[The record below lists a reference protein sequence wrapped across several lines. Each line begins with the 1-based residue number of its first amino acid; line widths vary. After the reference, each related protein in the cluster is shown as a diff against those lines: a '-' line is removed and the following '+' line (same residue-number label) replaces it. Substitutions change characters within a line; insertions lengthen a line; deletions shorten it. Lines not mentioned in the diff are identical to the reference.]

1 MLCDSISKL
10 TCAQWEFLWHRYT
23 HKQSFFLIHI
33 LWNDQ
38 SFCAVEFLSLWVV
51 RSCCGTCP
59 TRGKAPT
66 LLEPEV
72 RVFWAIGYRIHRLE
86 FQMLAHTEV
95 ELFPKEKTVMKNTRG
110 GGLFWQRPFV
120 DTDNKLPVFLS
131 LAGSGLWFQWR
142 FWVCWVLG
150 WTVFTSLSTDPPG
163 IELIVNEPTSNRIKT
178 ILLVIRPWMSIHQ
191 SIWSSFLSP

>member
-1 MLCDSISKL
+1 MIPFPNWPVLSESSFGTD
-10 TCAQWEFLWHRYT
+10 T
-23 HKQSFFLIHI
+23 HTLSFVFIHI

-38 SFCAVEFLSLWVV
+38 RFCAVGFLSPWVG
-51 RSCCGTCP
+51 RSCCGTCQ

-66 LLEPEV
+66 MLELEV
-72 RVFWAIGYRIHRLE
+72 RVVWAIGYRIHRLE

-120 DTDNKLPVFLS
+120 DTDNKLPVLLS

-142 FWVCWVLG
+142 FWGFFWVLG

-163 IELIVNEPTSNRIKT
+163 IELIINEPISNWIRT
-178 ILLVIRPWMSIHQ
+178 ILLVIRPWMSIHR
-191 SIWSSFLSP
+191 SI